1 MTDHTVASARPLI
14 LAVGVLVAGLAVWE
28 RDWASAS
35 FYLLFTTFFA
45 LEPTPADPVRGGR
58 WLTWMRWT
66 LAGAILL
73 FALGRVAAKF
83 MHGSR

>member
-14 LAVGVLVAGLAVWE
+14 LAVGVVFGALAVWE
-28 RDWASAS
+28 RNWASAA

-45 LEPTPADPVRGGR
+45 LEPTPAEPTRGGR
-58 WLTWMRWT
+58 RLIWIRWA

-73 FALGRVAAKF
+73 LGLGRVAVKF
-83 MHGSR
+83 KHGSI

>member
-14 LAVGVLVAGLAVWE
+14 LAVGVLFGALAVWE
-28 RDWASAS
+28 RDWAGAA

-45 LEPTPADPVRGGR
+45 LEPTPAGPERGGR
-58 WLTWMRWT
+58 WLTWSRWT
-66 LAGAILL
+66 LAVAILL

-83 MHGSR
+83 MRGST

>member
-14 LAVGVLVAGLAVWE
+14 LAVGVLVAALAVWE

-73 FALGRVAAKF
+73 FALGRVAVKF